1 MAGQFTRIPERF
13 RLLDAGAGVGSLAVA
28 VCERVL
34 TLPSP
39 RQIEIVL
46 YENDVTLLPLLDEN
60 MRHCRDTLKTGGHE
74 LHYTVHGQD
83 FILSTR
89 ARQAQRRLFD
99 EDDAPEP
106 FDAAILNPP
115 YFKIGADSAHAVA
128 MEDVFQGQTNIY
140 MLFMARAADLL
151 RANGEMVAITPRSFC
166 GGLYFKN
173 FRRWFFSRM
182 ALRHIHLFECR
193 RSTFDDVL
201 QESVIT
207 HTHRLGVATRSTT
220 ITTCLGR
227 DIPAKL
233 EELTLPKAKVLDDTS
248 GDMVLRIP
256 ATAEDSAIVDEVE
269 SWPNRFAELGLRVST
284 GRVVLFRAEEFLL
297 AKADGEGVAPL
308 LEPHNV
314 KPFETVWP
322 VERRGK
328 PTAFRVCQ
336 ASLKH
341 LVPTRNYV
349 LLRRFQRE
357 RRTAA
362 ADGKLVAASRGI
374 AALSCPRKSPEL
386 RVSRRSRVDG

>member
-1 MAGQFTRIPERF
+1 MQLARRSKELGLLDYSTALQKRHDAATSAETRKEKGQVFTPPSVCSFMAGQFTRIPERF

-46 YENDVTLLPLLDEN
+46 YENDVTLLPLLEEN
-60 MRHCRDTLKTGGHE
+60 MRHCRDTLKAGGHE

-207 HTHRLGVATRSTT
+207 HTHRLGVADS
-220 ITTCLGR
+220 IDHDHDMPG
-227 DIPAKL
+227 AGY
-233 EELTLPKAKVLDDTS
+233 S
-248 GDMVLRIP
+248 G
-256 ATAEDSAIVDEVE
+256 
-269 SWPNRFAELGLRVST
+269 
-284 GRVVLFRAEEFLL
+284 
-297 AKADGEGVAPL
+297 
-308 LEPHNV
+308 
-314 KPFETVWP
+314 
-322 VERRGK
+322 
-328 PTAFRVCQ
+328 Q
-336 ASLKH
+336 AGGA
-341 LVPTRNYV
+341 N
-349 LLRRFQRE
+349 
-357 RRTAA
+357 A
-362 ADGKLVAASRGI
+362 ADGQSSG
-374 AALSCPRKSPEL
+374 
-386 RVSRRSRVDG
+386 